1 MYCWLNSKE
10 RFVWNTNDRHT
21 ISWLEDFWEA
31 AWPEVCILYLPVITS
46 LQQKK
51 KSIKTNK
58 QSGLYYKDC
67 IVLQF
72 VLHSLTATSE
82 LIIIKI
88 IIMWALQTP
97 LGKKHTHTHTRVAA
111 IICMCAW
118 VCMSHRGVV
127 GPLRRKAILGPLDVC
142 RRLGPTSHTGQ
153 VVWSTSHQQELRGSL
168 DHWVLRWDWRGDMQI
183 HILKWHIYV
192 SVNT

>member
-1 MYCWLNSKE
+1 M
-10 RFVWNTNDRHT
+10 
-21 ISWLEDFWEA
+21 
-31 AWPEVCILYLPVITS
+31 
-46 LQQKK
+46 
-51 KSIKTNK
+51 
-58 QSGLYYKDC
+58 
-67 IVLQF
+67 
-72 VLHSLTATSE
+72 
-82 LIIIKI
+82 IIKI

-97 LGKKHTHTHTRVAA
+97 LGKTHTHTRVAA

-168 DHWVLRWDWRGDMQI
+168 DHWVLRGDWRGDMQI
-183 HILKWHIYV
+183 HIFKWHIYV
-192 SVNT
+192 SVNTYIKKKTLHIHIVNHKNTQYCKKNPFIHIKRLEAWFSCVSFLGINVLFNTISFLVKLTV